1 MPTRCIVEAKE
12 IIREASR
19 KMDQSV
25 EVLRVEL
32 AGVRAGRANPALL
45 DNVQVEA
52 YGAMTPINQVA
63 TINTPDART
72 ISIQP
77 WDKQMIPEIV
87 RAIQTSDLGLMPNSD
102 GNVIHLPVP
111 ALTEERRL
119 EYVKLIKKL
128 GEDGKVGIRNVRRE
142 MNERIKAEEKAHRMS
157 EDESKRHQKT
167 IQDLTDQHT
176 SSIDGAISVKEQE
189 ILEI

>member
-1 MPTRCIVEAKE
+1 MEAKE
-12 IIREASR
+12 IIRETNR

-25 EVLRVEL
+25 EVLRTEL

-45 DNVQVEA
+45 DNIHVEA
-52 YGAMTPINQVA
+52 YGTMTPINQVA
-63 TINTPDART
+63 TVNTPDART

-77 WDKQMIPEIV
+77 WDKQMVSEII
-87 RAIQTSDLGLMPNSD
+87 RAIQKSDLGLMPNSD

-119 EYVKLIKKL
+119 EYVRLIKKL
-128 GEDGKVGIRNVRRE
+128 GEDGKIGVRNVRRE
-142 MNERIKAEEKAHRMS
+142 MNERIKAEEKAHRLS

-167 IQDLTDQHT
+167 IQDLTDQHI
-176 SSIDGAISVKEQE
+176 SSIDSAITSKEQE

>member
-1 MPTRCIVEAKE
+1 MANTELTQSE
-12 IIREASR
+12 IGADRLGTAGDDIYAALMAAHDGLDFEASAAFNAR
-19 KMDQSV
+19 L
-25 EVLRVEL
+25 VLLLANELGDADRVL
-32 AGVRAGRANPALL
+32 AAI
-45 DNVQVEA
+45 E
-52 YGAMTPINQVA
+52 
-63 TINTPDART
+63 
-72 ISIQP
+72 
-77 WDKQMIPEIV
+77 

-128 GEDGKVGIRNVRRE
+128 GEDGKIGIRNVRRE
-142 MNERIKAEEKAHRMS
+142 MNERIKSEEKAHRLS

-176 SSIDGAISVKEQE
+176 SSIDSAISVKEQE

>member
-1 MPTRCIVEAKE
+1 MEANE
-12 IIREASR
+12 IIKETNR

-25 EVLRVEL
+25 EVLRMEL

-45 DNVQVEA
+45 ENIQVEA
-52 YGAMTPINQVA
+52 YGTMTPINQVA
-63 TINTPDART
+63 TVNTPDART

-77 WDKQMIPEIV
+77 WDKQMINEIV

-102 GNVIHLPVP
+102 GTVIHLPVP

-128 GEDGKVGIRNVRRE
+128 GEDSKIGIRNVRRE
-142 MNERIKAEEKAHRMS
+142 MNERIKSEEKAHQLS
-157 EDESKRHQKT
+157 EDESKRHQKS
-167 IQDLTDQHT
+167 IQDLTDQHIT
-176 SSIDGAISVKEQE
+176 SIDSAISTKEQE

>member
-1 MPTRCIVEAKE
+1 VEANE
-12 IIREASR
+12 IIKETNR

-45 DNVQVEA
+45 DNIQVEA
-52 YGAMTPINQVA
+52 YGAMTPVNQVA
-63 TINTPDART
+63 TIATPDART

-119 EYVKLIKKL
+119 EYVKMIKKL
-128 GEDGKVGIRNVRRE
+128 GEEGKIGIRNVRRE
-142 MNERIKAEEKAHRMS
+142 MNDRIKSEEKAHRLS

-167 IQDLTDQHT
+167 IQDLTDQHIA
-176 SSIDGAISVKEQE
+176 SIDGAISVKEQE
-189 ILEI
+189 IMEI

>member
-1 MPTRCIVEAKE
+1 MEAKE
-12 IIREASR
+12 IIKEASR

-45 DNVQVEA
+45 DNIQVEA

-77 WDKQMIPEIV
+77 WDKQMVSEIV

-128 GEDGKVGIRNVRRE
+128 GEEGKIGIRNVRRE
-142 MNERIKAEEKAHRMS
+142 MNERVKAEEKAHRMS
-157 EDESKRHQKT
+157 EDDSKRHQKT

-176 SSIDGAISVKEQE
+176 SSIDSAISVKEQE
-189 ILEI
+189 IMEI

>member
-1 MPTRCIVEAKE
+1 MEAKE
-12 IIREASR
+12 IIRETNR

-25 EVLRVEL
+25 EVLRTEL

-45 DNVQVEA
+45 DNIQVEA
-52 YGAMTPINQVA
+52 YGTMTPINQVA
-63 TINTPDART
+63 TVNTPDART

-77 WDKQMIPEIV
+77 WDKQMVSEII
-87 RAIQTSDLGLMPNSD
+87 RAIQKSDLGLMPNSD

-119 EYVKLIKKL
+119 EYVRLIKKL
-128 GEDGKVGIRNVRRE
+128 GEDGKIGVRNVRRE

-167 IQDLTDQHT
+167 IQDLTDQHI
-176 SSIDGAISVKEQE
+176 SSIDSAISSKEQE

>member
-1 MPTRCIVEAKE
+1 MEAKE
-12 IIREASR
+12 ILKEASR

-25 EVLRVEL
+25 EVLRMEL

-45 DNVQVEA
+45 NNIQIEA
-52 YGAMTPINQVA
+52 YGTMTPINQVA
-63 TINTPDART
+63 NINTPDART

-77 WDKQMIPEIV
+77 WDKQMIPELV

-111 ALTEERRL
+111 SLTEERRL
-119 EYVKLIKKL
+119 EYVKLIKKI
-128 GEDGKVGIRNVRRE
+128 GENGKVGIRNIRRE
-142 MNERIKAEEKAHRMS
+142 MNERVKAEEKAHRIS

-176 SSIDGAISVKEQE
+176 SSIDSAISVKEKE

>member
-1 MPTRCIVEAKE
+1 MEAKE

-45 DNVQVEA
+45 DNIRIEA
-52 YGAMTPINQVA
+52 YGNMTPINQVA

-77 WDKQMIPEIV
+77 WDKQMVPEIV

-102 GNVIHLPVP
+102 GNAIHLPVP
-111 ALTEERRL
+111 QLTEERRL
-119 EYVKLIKKL
+119 EYVKVIKKL
-128 GEDGKVGIRNVRRE
+128 GEDGKIGIRNVRRE

-176 SSIDGAISVKEQE
+176 SSIDNAISVKEQE